1 MSGEL
6 CISHEPSETWHW
18 LGLIDRLPEE
28 HYYFDSRDDWAKIT
42 TICPNSV
49 MRTVCSHWGTDAER
63 PLL

>member
-28 HYYFDSRDDWAKIT
+28 HYYLDSRADWVEFYDNMPKLGGADG
-42 TICPNSV
+42 
-49 MRTVCSHWGTDAER
+49 M
-63 PLL
+63 